1 MRNSKAMIKL
11 SAIVPLWL
19 SQATKISTALFFF
32 LSFQFCFAQKSKQVE
47 IIQASSLEGSKI
59 NGVEVRRLVGD
70 VIFKQD
76 NTLMYCDSA
85 LFYEITNSID
95 AYGHIR
101 VEGPDAK
108 LYGETLH
115 YDGNTKSSRVEKN
128 VRMTDGKMVLT
139 TDAMNYDLAN
149 EVANYNT
156 GGKVVDND
164 NVLTSKRGY
173 YYSKDKMVFFKDN
186 VVLVNPK
193 YVMKSDT
200 LKYNTTTSTSFFYGP
215 STIQSTSKD
224 SGFIY
229 CENGWYN
236 SKTEKSY
243 FSKNA
248 FIQTKENI
256 LYGDS
261 ILYDRKEAIG
271 RAFRNVM
278 VFDTTQKV
286 IINGDYAYVNEK
298 TNRSLVTGKT
308 MLTKIFDTD
317 SMYLHAD
324 TLYATNDTITKQK
337 TYFAFNHVRI
347 FKTDLQGKCDS
358 LVYSS
363 KDSTIYFY
371 SNPVLWSNQN
381 QLNADSISLQLSGN
395 KIQSMKL
402 HVNSFVS
409 SLEDTL
415 RFNQIGGKDMTG
427 YFENNKLY
435 KIKVNGNGQTI
446 YYIRNG
452 KKQLTGVNRAECS
465 NLLIFINESKVQKIT
480 LVNKPDATLYPI
492 KELTLQELRLKG
504 FEWLKDKQ
512 PKSKEEIFMWK

>member
-1 MRNSKAMIKL
+1 MIFIFYSQRLIL
-11 SAIVPLWL
+11 SALNRFNFRFLFVCSVFFISHLV
-19 SQATKISTALFFF
+19 AT
-32 LSFQFCFAQKSKQVE
+32 AQKSKEVE

-59 NGVEVRRLVGD
+59 NGEEVRRLVGD

-85 LFYEITNSID
+85 LFYQVTNSID
-95 AYGHIR
+95 AFGHIR
-101 VEGPDAK
+101 IEGPDAK

-115 YDGNTKSSRVEKN
+115 YDGNSKSANVNKN
-128 VRMTDGKMVLT
+128 VRMTDGKMNLT
-139 TDAMNYDLAN
+139 TDVMNYDLN
-149 EVANYNT
+149 TEVANYNT
-156 GGKVVDND
+156 GGKVIDND
-164 NVLTSKRGY
+164 NVLTSQRGY
-173 YYSKDKMVFFKDN
+173 YYSKDKIVFFKDN

-200 LKYNTTTSTSFFYGP
+200 LKYNTATATSYFYGP

-236 SKTEKSY
+236 TKTEKSY

-256 LYGDS
+256 LNGDS
-261 ILYDRKEAIG
+261 ILYDRKEGIG
-271 RAFRNVM
+271 RAFKNVM
-278 VFDTTQKV
+278 VTDTTDKV
-286 IINGDYAYVNEK
+286 IINGDYAYINEK
-298 TNRSLVTGKT
+298 ANRSLVTGKT

-324 TLYATNDTITKQK
+324 TLYATNDSITKQK
-337 TYFAFNHVRI
+337 TYFAYNHVRI

-363 KDSTIYFY
+363 TDSTIHFY

-381 QLNADSISLQLSGN
+381 QLVADSISLLLANN
-395 KIQSMKL
+395 KMYL
-402 HVNSFVS
+402 MELRVNSFIS
-409 SLEDTL
+409 SLEDSL
-415 RFNQIGGKDMTG
+415 RFNQIKGKNMTG
-427 YFENNKLY
+427 YFEDNKLNR
-435 KIKVNGNGQTI
+435 INVNGNGQTI

-465 NLLIFINESKVQKIT
+465 DLIIFVNESKVEKIT
-480 LVNKPDATLYPI
+480 LLNKPDATLYPI
-492 KELTLQELRLKG
+492 QELPPQDLRLKG
-504 FEWLKDKQ
+504 FEWLKEKQ
-512 PKSKEEIFMWK
+512 PISREDIFSWR